1 MYDTD
6 HKLPPQAG
14 DDSLDGWELDFPL
27 ETLDTHHLLLLR
39 AQIDTRLPATALADL
54 DLATELVIQ
63 YQVAKALQTMTLAGN
78 EEANRKAQV
87 VNTTSSTLQALVK
100 AQAEFHSSERFKTLE
115 TLMIASLKLMPVDAA
130 AKFLEEYEKLGKL
143 GA

>member
-14 DDSLDGWELDFPL
+14 ERNSAFFPIQNLDVHG
-27 ETLDTHHLLLLR
+27 LLLLR
-39 AQIDTRLPATALADL
+39 AQIDDLLPATALQDL

-63 YQVAKALQTMTLAGN
+63 YQVAKALQTMTLAGD

-100 AQAEFHSSERFKTLE
+100 AQAEFHNSERFKVLE
-115 TLMIASLKLMPVDAA
+115 TLMIASLKLMPAEVAT
-130 AKFLEEYEKLGKL
+130 KFLEDYEKLGKL